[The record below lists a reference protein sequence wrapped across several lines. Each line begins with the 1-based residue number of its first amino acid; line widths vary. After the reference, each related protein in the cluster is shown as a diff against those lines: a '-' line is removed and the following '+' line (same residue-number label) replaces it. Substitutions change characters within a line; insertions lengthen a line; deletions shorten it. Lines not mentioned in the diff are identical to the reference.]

1 MFLVKFN
8 QQLRMTND
16 NIIKGSLA
24 IGIAAILWGLDGV
37 VLTPRLYNLPVEF
50 VVFVL
55 HALPFLVMNIFLY
68 KQYSYLK
75 VFTSKDVVVLLLVAL
90 LGGSIG
96 TIAIV
101 KALFLVNFQ
110 ELSVVVLLQKLQP
123 LFAISLAA
131 LLLKEKLT
139 KNFGL
144 WAVVATLAGY
154 TLAFGFHLPN
164 LEADSNSVLAAL
176 YAILAAISF
185 GGSTVFGKKALAKY
199 SFKTITFYRYGFAS
213 IMMLVWILVLGQINQ
228 FQFVTQ
234 QNALFFV
241 IISLTTGSG
250 AIFLYYIGLNN
261 VKAIVSTMVE
271 LLYPISS
278 VLFDYWINGTILS
291 PVQWASAIVMIAAI
305 INLNRSQSRLTSQLL
320 YQKAMSAMRKK
331 G

>member
-1 MFLVKFN
+1 MK
-8 QQLRMTND
+8 ND
-16 NIIKGSLA
+16 TLITGSIA

-50 VVFVL
+50 VVFIL
-55 HALPFLVMNIFLY
+55 HALPFLLMNIFLY

-75 VFTSKDVVVLLLVAL
+75 VFSLKDVSVLLLVAL

-123 LFAISLAA
+123 IFAISLAA
-131 LLLKEKLT
+131 ILLKEKLT
-139 KNFGL
+139 KNFGI
-144 WAVVATLAGY
+144 WAIVATLAGY

-164 LEADSNSVLAAL
+164 MQADSNSVLASL
-176 YAILAAISF
+176 YALLAAISF

-213 IMMLVWILVLGQINQ
+213 VMMFFLVLILGQINQ
-228 FQFVTQ
+228 FQFVTN
-234 QNALFFV
+234 QNAVFFV
-241 IISLTTGSG
+241 VISLTTGSG

-261 VKAIVSTMVE
+261 VKAMVATMVE
-271 LLYPISS
+271 LLFPISS
-278 VLFDYWINGTILS
+278 VLFDYWINKNTLS
-291 PVQWASAIVMIAAI
+291 LVQWVSAAVMIFAIV
-305 INLNRSQSRLTSQLL
+305 NLNRTN
-320 YQKAMSAMRKK
+320 
-331 G
+331 

>member
-1 MFLVKFN
+1 MK
-8 QQLRMTND
+8 ND
-16 NIIKGSLA
+16 TLIRGSIA

-50 VVFVL
+50 VVFIL
-55 HALPFLVMNIFLY
+55 HALPFLLMNIFLY

-75 VFTSKDVVVLLLVAL
+75 VFSLKDVSVLLLVAL

-123 LFAISLAA
+123 IFAISLAA
-131 LLLKEKLT
+131 ILLKEKLT
-139 KNFGL
+139 KNFGI
-144 WAVVATLAGY
+144 WAIVATLAGY

-164 LEADSNSVLAAL
+164 MQADSNSVLASL
-176 YAILAAISF
+176 YALLAAISF

-213 IMMLVWILVLGQINQ
+213 VMMFFLVLILGQINQ
-228 FQFVTQ
+228 FQFVTN
-234 QNALFFV
+234 QNAVFFV
-241 IISLTTGSG
+241 VISLTTGSG

-261 VKAIVSTMVE
+261 VKAMVATMVE
-271 LLYPISS
+271 LLFPISS
-278 VLFDYWINGTILS
+278 VLFDYWINKNTLS
-291 PVQWASAIVMIAAI
+291 PVQWVSAAVMIFAIV
-305 INLNRSQSRLTSQLL
+305 NLNRTN
-320 YQKAMSAMRKK
+320 
-331 G
+331 

>member
-1 MFLVKFN
+1 MK
-8 QQLRMTND
+8 ND
-16 NIIKGSLA
+16 TLIRGSIA

-50 VVFVL
+50 VVFIL
-55 HALPFLVMNIFLY
+55 HALPFLLMNIFLY

-75 VFTSKDVVVLLLVAL
+75 VFSLKDVSVLLLVAL

-123 LFAISLAA
+123 IFAISLAA
-131 LLLKEKLT
+131 ILLKEKLT
-139 KNFGL
+139 KNFGI
-144 WAVVATLAGY
+144 WAIVATLAGY

-164 LEADSNSVLAAL
+164 MQADSNSVLASL
-176 YAILAAISF
+176 YALLAAISF

-213 IMMLVWILVLGQINQ
+213 VMMFFLVLILGQINQ
-228 FQFVTQ
+228 FQFVTN
-234 QNALFFV
+234 QNAVFFV
-241 IISLTTGSG
+241 VISLTTGSG

-261 VKAIVSTMVE
+261 VKAMVATMVE
-271 LLYPISS
+271 LLFPISS
-278 VLFDYWINGTILS
+278 VLFDYWINKNTLS
-291 PVQWASAIVMIAAI
+291 LVQWVSAAVMIFAIV
-305 INLNRSQSRLTSQLL
+305 NLNRTN
-320 YQKAMSAMRKK
+320 
-331 G
+331 

>member
-1 MFLVKFN
+1 MK
-8 QQLRMTND
+8 ND
-16 NIIKGSLA
+16 TLITGSIA

-50 VVFVL
+50 VVFIL
-55 HALPFLVMNIFLY
+55 HALPFLLMNIFLY

-75 VFTSKDVVVLLLVAL
+75 VFSLKDVSVLLLVAL

-123 LFAISLAA
+123 IFAISLAA
-131 LLLKEKLT
+131 ILLKEKLT
-139 KNFGL
+139 KNFGI
-144 WAVVATLAGY
+144 WAIVATLAGY

-164 LEADSNSVLAAL
+164 MQADSNSVLASL
-176 YAILAAISF
+176 YALLAAISF

-213 IMMLVWILVLGQINQ
+213 VMMFFLVLILGQINQ
-228 FQFVTQ
+228 FQFVTN
-234 QNALFFV
+234 QNAVFFV
-241 IISLTTGSG
+241 VISLTTGSG

-261 VKAIVSTMVE
+261 VKAMVATMVE
-271 LLYPISS
+271 LLFPISS
-278 VLFDYWINGTILS
+278 VLFDYWINKNTLS
-291 PVQWASAIVMIAAI
+291 LVQWVSAAFMIFAIV
-305 INLNRSQSRLTSQLL
+305 NLNRTN
-320 YQKAMSAMRKK
+320 
-331 G
+331 

>member
-1 MFLVKFN
+1 MK
-8 QQLRMTND
+8 ND
-16 NIIKGSLA
+16 TLITGSIA

-50 VVFVL
+50 VVFIL
-55 HALPFLVMNIFLY
+55 HALPFLLMNIFLY

-75 VFTSKDVVVLLLVAL
+75 VFSLKDVSVLLLVAL

-123 LFAISLAA
+123 IFAISLAA
-131 LLLKEKLT
+131 ILLKEKLT
-139 KNFGL
+139 KNFGI
-144 WAVVATLAGY
+144 WAIVATLAGY

-164 LEADSNSVLAAL
+164 MQADSNSVLASL
-176 YAILAAISF
+176 YALLAAISF

-213 IMMLVWILVLGQINQ
+213 VMMFFLVLILGQINQ
-228 FQFVTQ
+228 FQFVTN
-234 QNALFFV
+234 QNAVFFV
-241 IISLTTGSG
+241 VISLTTGSG

-261 VKAIVSTMVE
+261 VKAMVATMVE
-271 LLYPISS
+271 LLFPISS
-278 VLFDYWINGTILS
+278 VLFDYWINKNTLS
-291 PVQWASAIVMIAAI
+291 PVQWVSAAVMIFAIV
-305 INLNRSQSRLTSQLL
+305 NLNRTN
-320 YQKAMSAMRKK
+320 
-331 G
+331 